1 MSDLRYRFSIDGVD
15 ASAQKVS
22 AFNKTL
28 DATGKSFKQLSDEQR
43 QFEGLLSG
51 QSVAQVMGIRSA
63 SAGGDEFPIE
73 KFADK
78 FGASQRQMRQA
89 MSELKPAL
97 ADWKRGLAEGFKGM
111 EWNFGHT
118 DSRSAFAKMFPA
130 SVLKNLTFG
139 INPLFNPTSV
149 WGNLFAT
156 RQLFTAFSSKE
167 GQPLQERILG
177 GVGLGRMGGST
188 GGAIAA
194 TGVVMAALLA
204 VAAGLKALTEVVKH
218 TAQAFQDAHKLYS
231 QALQSGMSLR
241 LTSQMNAV
249 GHVLGVDPSRA
260 MAFSGSAE
268 AQKQTQYASG
278 IIANTAPVMAEVIM
292 QFRILSLT
300 LKAVFSVLGEK
311 VAPPIRQM
319 IDAFNKSAKMML
331 DSGLAEVIGKV
342 AAQFLYLVN
351 VLIKVASTLYGIL
364 SLAFAGITELFVNI
378 KRLVMGEGVDF
389 TRTLASLARLQS
401 LFDTPNEIANEKLG
415 MARQLP
421 ASAWEKMGL
430 VIGGVGGGTDYAKRT
445 ANATERAANYL
456 STLAAIPR
464 GATTGLN
471 PAYPAP

>member
-1 MSDLRYRFSIDGVD
+1 MSELRYRFSIDGVD
-15 ASAQKVS
+15 SSTQKVA

-28 DATGKSFKQLSDEQR
+28 DATGKSFKQLSNEQR
-43 QFEGLLSG
+43 QFESLLSG

-97 ADWKRGLAEGFKGM
+97 ADWKRGLVEGFKGM

-118 DSRSAFAKMFPA
+118 DNRSAFAKMFPA

-139 INPLFNPTSV
+139 INPLLNPTSV
-149 WGNLFAT
+149 WGNLFAL
-156 RQLFTAFSSKE
+156 RQTFSALESKD
-167 GQPLQERILG
+167 GGPLQEKILG
-177 GVGLGRMGGST
+177 GVGLGRLSGTT
-188 GGAIAA
+188 GGAAAA
-194 TGVVMAALLA
+194 TGVLMAGLLA
-204 VAAGLKALTEVVKH
+204 VGLSLKALTEIIRR
-218 TAQAFQDAHKLYS
+218 TSQAFQDAHKLYS

-249 GHVLGVDPSRA
+249 GNVLGVDPSHA
-260 MAFSGSAE
+260 MAFSGSGE

-278 IIANTAPVMAEVIM
+278 IIANTAPVLAEVIM

-319 IDAFNKSAKMML
+319 IDAFNKAAKMLL
-331 DSGLAEVIGKV
+331 DSGLAEVIGAV

-351 VLIKVASTLYGIL
+351 VIIKVASTLYGIL
-364 SLAFAGITELFVNI
+364 TLAFAGITELFVNI
-378 KRLVMGEGVDF
+378 KRLVTGEGVDF

-401 LFDTPNEIANEKLG
+401 LFDTPNEIADNKLG

-430 VIGGVGGGTDYAKRT
+430 VVGGIGGGNDYAKRT
-445 ANATERAANYL
+445 ANATERTANYL
-456 STLAAIPR
+456 SSIVALPR
-464 GATTGLN
+464 GTTSGIN